1 MKNLLKF
8 YILIFSFCFA
18 FSQEKS
24 FKVTELTLDNGLK
37 VMLTENSESS
47 NVFGVV
53 AVRAG
58 GKNDPA
64 DATGIAH
71 YLEHVLFKGTDKL
84 GTNNYEKEEILL
96 DSIALLYEDLS
107 IAIDEITRNNIQSEI
122 NKLSV
127 KAINKNV
134 RSSSRKIALV
144 LDYIRGKKA
153 DVGRRIGRFYRGEKR
168 RTKD

>member
-47 NVFGVV
+47 DVFGVV

-64 DATGIAH
+64 DATGIA
-71 YLEHVLFKGTDKL
+71 
-84 GTNNYEKEEILL
+84 NYQKENLR
-96 DSIALLYEDLS
+96 DLS
-107 IAIDEITRNNIQSEI
+107 RHCHDIMDSKINQLNDQVKKESE
-122 NKLSV
+122 
-127 KAINKNV
+127 
-134 RSSSRKIALV
+134 
-144 LDYIRGKKA
+144 
-153 DVGRRIGRFYRGEKR
+153 
-168 RTKD
+168 